1 MIAGG
6 HRSAGGFRPR
16 PQANV
21 AQPLGREADPAEHG
35 RWLAV
40 RGSPSMTSESSSGQ
54 AVRPQEGAGGRES
67 SRSSRGW
74 ARRRS
79 SSVRWESLDRFARA
93 STAARPG
100 LAVRRGRVPTTG
112 RWAGRTSR
120 GKDRTGRRAG
130 CKVVPKR
137 RYAGG
142 TPSQLAIGMMYLL
155 GRGVE
160 RDESRALRWFISVRA
175 FATQPFLARASSSS
189 PVSHSMI

>member
-1 MIAGG
+1 MTLACPEGGRSCMIAGG

-120 GKDRTGRRAG
+120 GKESNRTTSRLQSGTKAPLRRGYSLPVGDRDD
-130 CKVVPKR
+130 V
-137 RYAGG
+137 
-142 TPSQLAIGMMYLL
+142 LARQ
-155 GRGVE
+155 GRG
-160 RDESRALRWFISVRA
+160 A
-175 FATQPFLARASSSS
+175 
-189 PVSHSMI
+189 